1 LPVPVPG
8 GDGATVTTQE
18 VVAMLGR
25 KWVLPVVR
33 ELGGGSQRH
42 FQLRNRVKGVSPKV
56 LTETLRFLERNGV
69 IAQVLHHD
77 GHGAASVAYQLTDLG
92 RSLDTPVD
100 AIYRWGR
107 DHLGEVERSRH
118 NIDAL
123 WAGGEIPRGARGKLE
138 VPKNPLK

>member
-1 LPVPVPG
+1 
-8 GDGATVTTQE
+8 
-18 VVAMLGR
+18 MLGR

-33 ELGGGSQRH
+33 ELGAGAQRH

-77 GHGAASVAYQLTDLG
+77 GYGATSVAYQLTDLG
-92 RSLDTPVD
+92 RSLETPVG

-107 DHLGEVERSRH
+107 DHLDEVERSRQDV
-118 NIDAL
+118 DAL
-123 WAGGEIPRGARGKLE
+123 WAGRETPRGARVKVE

>member
-1 LPVPVPG
+1 VWT
-8 GDGATVTTQE
+8 ATTQE

-25 KWVLPVVR
+25 KWVLPVVC
-33 ELGGGSQRH
+33 ELGAGSQRH
-42 FQLRNRVKGVSPKV
+42 FQLRNRVKGVSSKV

-77 GHGAASVAYQLTDLG
+77 GHGATSVAYQLTDLG
-92 RSLDTPVD
+92 RSLDTPVG

-107 DHLGEVERSRH
+107 DHLDDVARSRQDV
-118 NIDAL
+118 DAR
-123 WAGGEIPRGARGKLE
+123 WAGGEIPRGARGRLE